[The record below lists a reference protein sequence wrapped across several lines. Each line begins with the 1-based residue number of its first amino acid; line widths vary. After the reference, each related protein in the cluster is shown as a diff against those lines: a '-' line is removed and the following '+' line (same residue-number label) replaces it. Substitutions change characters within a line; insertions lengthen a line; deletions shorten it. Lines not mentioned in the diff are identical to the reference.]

1 MYQILYAE
9 ITNINSYFK
18 SRHDAESWNLNLSGV
33 FTNSSNS
40 LIAGPAVLKIA
51 EAEHSLEE
59 TSVLVSVKPRPSRN
73 DAHGTPAS
81 AAWVSNFD
89 VRDTLRVDR
98 LQHPS
103 ISIANLEISLSAE
116 EIDIL
121 KKVNLN
127 TNSLLVAV
135 QCRDDNNDP
144 RPLDEPARDH
154 FFAYIE
160 EITLHIISQ
169 KDGYRS
175 RDYIPR
181 IGELDYPDDISPTQ
195 SIERIEGAIQK
206 IITAADDNRRVL
218 LRALYVIGGLIV
230 LSNFVRF

>member
-18 SRHDAESWNLNLSGV
+18 SRHDVETWNLNLSGV
-33 FTNSSNS
+33 FTSSSNS
-40 LIAGPAVLKIA
+40 LIGGAAVLKIG

-59 TSVLVSVKPRPSRN
+59 TSVLVSVKTRPSRIE
-73 DAHGTPAS
+73 APGTPAS

-103 ISIANLEISLSAE
+103 ISIANLEISLPAD
-116 EIDIL
+116 EIDIIR
-121 KKVNLN
+121 KVNLN
-127 TNSLLVAV
+127 TNSLLIAV

-144 RPLDEPARDH
+144 RPLDEPASDH

-175 RDYIPR
+175 RDYIPH
-181 IGELDYPDDISPTQ
+181 IGEMDYPEDISPTK
-195 SIERIEGAIQK
+195 SVERIESAIQK
-206 IITAADDNRRVL
+206 IISAADNNRRLL